1 MSVIDTL
8 VTDRTEADVSRY
20 SELRDKGW
28 AEMTA
33 AERAEWQSGMKGAYN
48 PSSDMN
54 RVASAMSY
62 LSQRFAS
69 AGYSVPVSSPTDWA
83 NGDTPRKDDLDTYL
97 DDLRRIRAALAVM
110 DTTPSAPGSMDYL
123 TWAKAN
129 DIEKILVDVD
139 DLLTKIAGTV
149 DLGWALGI
157 AHIGLYGGIT

>member
-28 AEMTA
+28 AEMTT
-33 AERAEWQSGMKGAYN
+33 AEKAEWVAGMKGAYN
-48 PSSDMN
+48 ASDLN

-62 LSQRFAS
+62 LSQRLAS
-69 AGYSVPVSSPTDWA
+69 AGYSVPISSPTDWA
-83 NGDTPRKDDLDTYL
+83 NGDIPTKGDMDTYL

-110 DTTPSAPGSMDYL
+110 DTTPAAPESMDYL

-139 DLLTKIAGTV
+139 D
-149 DLGWALGI
+149 ALGRLLLSPFYSGEI
-157 AHIGLYGGIT
+157 YSGEV

>member
-1 MSVIDTL
+1 MAVIDTL

-28 AEMTA
+28 AEMTT
-33 AERAEWQSGMKGAYN
+33 AEKAEWVAGMKGAYN
-48 PSSDMN
+48 ASDLN
-54 RVASAMSY
+54 RVASAMAY

-69 AGYSVPVSSPTDWA
+69 AGYSVPISSPTDWA
-83 NGDTPRKDDLDTYL
+83 NGDIPTKGDMDTYL

>member
-8 VTDRTEADVSRY
+8 VTDRTEADASRY

-28 AEMTA
+28 AAMTT

-48 PSSDMN
+48 ASDLN
-54 RVASAMSY
+54 RIASAMAY

-69 AGYSVPVSSPTDWA
+69 AGYSVPISSPTDWA
-83 NGDTPRKDDLDTYL
+83 NGDIPTKGDLDTYL

-110 DTTPSAPGSMDYL
+110 DTTPEAPESMDYL

-139 DLLTKIAGTV
+139 D
-149 DLGWALGI
+149 ALGRLLLSPFYSGEI
-157 AHIGLYGGIT
+157 YSGEV

>member
-28 AEMTA
+28 AEMTT
-33 AERAEWQSGMKGAYN
+33 AEKAEWVAGMKGAYN
-48 PSSDMN
+48 ASDLN
-54 RVASAMSY
+54 RVASAMAY

-83 NGDTPRKDDLDTYL
+83 NGDIPTKGDLDTYL

-110 DTTPSAPGSMDYL
+110 DTTPEAPESMDYL

-157 AHIGLYGGIT
+157 AHIGLYGGIA

>member
-8 VTDRTEADVSRY
+8 VTDRTEADASRY

-28 AEMTA
+28 AAMTT
-33 AERAEWQSGMKGAYN
+33 AERAEWVAGMKGAYN
-48 PSSDMN
+48 ASDLN
-54 RVASAMSY
+54 RVASAMAY

-83 NGDTPRKDDLDTYL
+83 NGDIPTKGDMDTYL

-110 DTTPSAPGSMDYL
+110 DTTPAAPGSMDYL

-139 DLLTKIAGTV
+139 D
-149 DLGWALGI
+149 ALGRLLLSPFYSGEI
-157 AHIGLYGGIT
+157 YSGEV

>member
-33 AERAEWQSGMKGAYN
+33 AERAEWVAGMKGAYN
-48 PSSDMN
+48 ASDLN

-83 NGDTPRKDDLDTYL
+83 NGDIPRKDDLDTYL

-110 DTTPSAPGSMDYL
+110 DTTPAAPGSMDYL
-123 TWAKAN
+123 TWTKAN

-139 DLLTKIAGTV
+139 D
-149 DLGWALGI
+149 ALGRLLLSPFYSGEI
-157 AHIGLYGGIT
+157 YSGEV

>member
-28 AEMTA
+28 AAMTT
-33 AERAEWQSGMKGAYN
+33 AEKAEWVAGMKGAYN
-48 PSSDMN
+48 ASDLN
-54 RVASAMSY
+54 RVASAMAY

-83 NGDTPRKDDLDTYL
+83 NGNIPRKDDLDTYL

-129 DIEKILVDVD
+129 DIEKILADVD

>member
-8 VTDRTEADVSRY
+8 VTDRTEADVSRF

-33 AERAEWQSGMKGAYN
+33 AERAEWVAGMKGAYN
-48 PSSDMN
+48 ASDLN
-54 RVASAMSY
+54 RVASAMAY

-83 NGDTPRKDDLDTYL
+83 NGDIPTKGDMDTYL

-110 DTTPSAPGSMDYL
+110 DTTPEAPESMDYL

-139 DLLTKIAGTV
+139 D
-149 DLGWALGI
+149 ALGRLLLSPFYSGEI
-157 AHIGLYGGIT
+157 YSGEV

>member
-28 AEMTA
+28 AEMTT
-33 AERAEWQSGMKGAYN
+33 AEKAEWVAGMKGAYN
-48 PSSDMN
+48 ASDLN
-54 RVASAMSY
+54 RVASAMAY
-62 LSQRFAS
+62 LSQRLAS
-69 AGYSVPVSSPTDWA
+69 AGYSVPISSPTDWA
-83 NGDTPRKDDLDTYL
+83 NGDIPTKGDLDTYL

-139 DLLTKIAGTV
+139 D
-149 DLGWALGI
+149 ALGRLLLSTFYSGEI
-157 AHIGLYGGIT
+157 YSGEV

>member
-1 MSVIDTL
+1 MAVIDTL

-28 AEMTA
+28 AEMTT
-33 AERAEWQSGMKGAYN
+33 AERAEWVAGMKGAYN
-48 PSSDMN
+48 ASDLN

-83 NGDTPRKDDLDTYL
+83 NGDIPTNGDLDTYL

-110 DTTPSAPGSMDYL
+110 DTTPAAPGSMDYL
-123 TWAKAN
+123 TRAKAN

-139 DLLTKIAGTV
+139 D
-149 DLGWALGI
+149 ALGRLLLSPFYSGEI
-157 AHIGLYGGIT
+157 YSGEV

>member
-8 VTDRTEADVSRY
+8 VTDRTEADASRY

-28 AEMTA
+28 AEMTT
-33 AERAEWQSGMKGAYN
+33 AEKSEWMAGMKGAYN
-48 PSSDMN
+48 ASDLN
-54 RVASAMSY
+54 RVASAMAY

-83 NGDTPRKDDLDTYL
+83 NGDIPTKGDMDTYL

-129 DIEKILVDVD
+129 DIEKILADVD

>member
-8 VTDRTEADVSRY
+8 VTDRTEADASRY

-28 AEMTA
+28 AAMTT
-33 AERAEWQSGMKGAYN
+33 AERAEWVAGMKGAYN
-48 PSSDMN
+48 ASDLN
-54 RVASAMSY
+54 RVASAMAY

-83 NGDTPRKDDLDTYL
+83 NGDIPTKGDMDTYL

-139 DLLTKIAGTV
+139 D
-149 DLGWALGI
+149 ALGRLLLSPFYSGEI
-157 AHIGLYGGIT
+157 YSGEV

>member
-8 VTDRTEADVSRY
+8 VTDRTEADASRY

-33 AERAEWQSGMKGAYN
+33 AERAEWVAGMKGAYN
-48 PSSDMN
+48 ASDLN

-83 NGDTPRKDDLDTYL
+83 NGDIPRKDGLDTYL

-110 DTTPSAPGSMDYL
+110 DTTPAAPESMDYL

-139 DLLTKIAGTV
+139 D
-149 DLGWALGI
+149 ALGRLLLSPFYSGEI
-157 AHIGLYGGIT
+157 YTGEV

>member
-28 AEMTA
+28 AEMTT
-33 AERAEWQSGMKGAYN
+33 AEKAEWVAGMKGAYN
-48 PSSDMN
+48 ASDLN
-54 RVASAMSY
+54 RVASAMAY

-83 NGDTPRKDDLDTYL
+83 NGDIPTNGDLDTYL

-139 DLLTKIAGTV
+139 D
-149 DLGWALGI
+149 ALGRLLLSPFYSGEI
-157 AHIGLYGGIT
+157 YSGEV

>member
-28 AEMTA
+28 AEMTT
-33 AERAEWQSGMKGAYN
+33 AEKAEWVAGMKEAYN
-48 PSSDMN
+48 ASDLN
-54 RVASAMSY
+54 RVASAMAY

-83 NGDTPRKDDLDTYL
+83 NGDIPTKGDMDTYL

-110 DTTPSAPGSMDYL
+110 DTTPEAPESMDYL

-129 DIEKILVDVD
+129 NIEKILVDVD

>member
-28 AEMTA
+28 AEMTT
-33 AERAEWQSGMKGAYN
+33 AERAEWVAGMKGAYN
-48 PSSDMN
+48 ASDLN

-83 NGDTPRKDDLDTYL
+83 NGDIPRKDDLDTYL

-110 DTTPSAPGSMDYL
+110 DTTPSAPESMDYL

-129 DIEKILVDVD
+129 DIEKILVDVGD
-139 DLLTKIAGTV
+139 
-149 DLGWALGI
+149 ALGRLLLSPFYSGEI
-157 AHIGLYGGIT
+157 YSGEV

>member
-8 VTDRTEADVSRY
+8 VTERTEADASRY

-28 AEMTA
+28 AEMTT
-33 AERAEWQSGMKGAYN
+33 AEKAEWVAGMKGAYN
-48 PSSDMN
+48 ASDLN
-54 RVASAMSY
+54 RVASAMAY

-83 NGDTPRKDDLDTYL
+83 NGDIPTKGDMDTYL

-110 DTTPSAPGSMDYL
+110 DTTPAAPGSMDYL

>member
-8 VTDRTEADVSRY
+8 VTDRTEADASRY

-28 AEMTA
+28 AAMTT
-33 AERAEWQSGMKGAYN
+33 AERAEWVAGMKGAYN
-48 PSSDMN
+48 ASDLN
-54 RVASAMSY
+54 RIASAMAY

-83 NGDTPRKDDLDTYL
+83 NGDIPTKGDMDTYL

>member
-8 VTDRTEADVSRY
+8 VTDRTEADASRY

-28 AEMTA
+28 AAMTT
-33 AERAEWQSGMKGAYN
+33 AERAEWVAGMKGAYN
-48 PSSDMN
+48 ASDLN
-54 RVASAMSY
+54 RVASAMAY

-83 NGDTPRKDDLDTYL
+83 NGDIPTKGDMDTYL
-97 DDLRRIRAALAVM
+97 DDVRRIRAALAVM

-129 DIEKILVDVD
+129 DIEKILADVD

>member
-28 AEMTA
+28 AAMTT
-33 AERAEWQSGMKGAYN
+33 AERAEWVAGMKGAYN
-48 PSSDMN
+48 ASDLN
-54 RVASAMSY
+54 RVASAMAY

-83 NGDTPRKDDLDTYL
+83 NGDIPRKDDLDAYL

-139 DLLTKIAGTV
+139 D
-149 DLGWALGI
+149 ALGRLLLSPFYSGEI
-157 AHIGLYGGIT
+157 YSGEV

>member
-8 VTDRTEADVSRY
+8 VTDRTEADASRCI
-20 SELRDKGW
+20 ELRDKGW
-28 AEMTA
+28 AAMTA
-33 AERAEWQSGMKGAYN
+33 AERAEWVAGMKGAYN
-48 PSSDMN
+48 ASDLN

-83 NGDTPRKDDLDTYL
+83 NGDIPRKDDLDTYL

-110 DTTPSAPGSMDYL
+110 DTTPAAPESMDYL

-157 AHIGLYGGIT
+157 AHIGLYGGIA

>member
-8 VTDRTEADVSRY
+8 VTDRTEADASRY

-28 AEMTA
+28 AAMTT
-33 AERAEWQSGMKGAYN
+33 AERAEWVAGMKGAYN
-48 PSSDMN
+48 ASDLN
-54 RVASAMSY
+54 RVASAMAY

-83 NGDTPRKDDLDTYL
+83 NGDIPTKGDMDTYL

>member
-8 VTDRTEADVSRY
+8 VTDRTEADASRY

-28 AEMTA
+28 AAMTT
-33 AERAEWQSGMKGAYN
+33 AERAEWVAGMKGAYN
-48 PSSDMN
+48 ASDLN
-54 RVASAMSY
+54 RVASAMSH

-83 NGDTPRKDDLDTYL
+83 NGDIPRKDDLDTYL

-129 DIEKILVDVD
+129 DIEKILADVD

>member
-28 AEMTA
+28 AEMTT
-33 AERAEWQSGMKGAYN
+33 AEKAEWVAGMKGAYN
-48 PSSDMN
+48 ASDLN
-54 RVASAMSY
+54 RVASAMAY

-69 AGYSVPVSSPTDWA
+69 AGYSVPISSPTDWA
-83 NGDTPRKDDLDTYL
+83 NGDIPTKGDLDTYL

-110 DTTPSAPGSMDYL
+110 DTTPEAPESMDYL

-139 DLLTKIAGTV
+139 D
-149 DLGWALGI
+149 ALGRLLLSTFYSGEI
-157 AHIGLYGGIT
+157 YSGEV

>member
-8 VTDRTEADVSRY
+8 VTDRIEADVSRHR
-20 SELRDKGW
+20 ELTDKGW
-28 AEMTA
+28 AEMTT
-33 AERAEWQSGMKGAYN
+33 AEKSEWMAGMKGAYN
-48 PSSDMN
+48 ASDLN

-83 NGDTPRKDDLDTYL
+83 NGDIPRKDDLDTYL
-97 DDLRRIRAALAVM
+97 DDLRRIRAAMAVM
-110 DTTPSAPGSMDYL
+110 DTTPAAPESMDYL

-139 DLLTKIAGTV
+139 D
-149 DLGWALGI
+149 ALGRLLLSPFYSGEI
-157 AHIGLYGGIT
+157 YSGEV

>member
-8 VTDRTEADVSRY
+8 VTDRTEADVSRF

-33 AERAEWQSGMKGAYN
+33 AERAEWVAGMKGAYN
-48 PSSDMN
+48 ASDLN

-83 NGDTPRKDDLDTYL
+83 NGDIPRKDDLDTYL

-123 TWAKAN
+123 TWAKVN

-157 AHIGLYGGIT
+157 AHIGLYGGIA

>member
-8 VTDRTEADVSRY
+8 VTDRTEADASRY

-28 AEMTA
+28 AAMTT
-33 AERAEWQSGMKGAYN
+33 AERAEWVAGMKGAYN
-48 PSSDMN
+48 ASDLN

-83 NGDTPRKDDLDTYL
+83 NGDIPTKGDMDTYL

-129 DIEKILVDVD
+129 DIEKILADVD

>member
-8 VTDRTEADVSRY
+8 VTDRTEADASRY

-33 AERAEWQSGMKGAYN
+33 AERAEWVAGMKGAYN
-48 PSSDMN
+48 ASDLN

-83 NGDTPRKDDLDTYL
+83 NGDIPTKGGMDTYL

-110 DTTPSAPGSMDYL
+110 DTTPTAPGSMDYL

-157 AHIGLYGGIT
+157 AHIGLYGGIA

>member
-28 AEMTA
+28 AEMTT
-33 AERAEWQSGMKGAYN
+33 AEKAEWVAGMKGAYN
-48 PSSDMN
+48 ASDLN
-54 RVASAMSY
+54 RVASAMAY

-83 NGDTPRKDDLDTYL
+83 NGDIPTKGDMDTYL

-110 DTTPSAPGSMDYL
+110 DTTPAAPGSMDYL

-139 DLLTKIAGTV
+139 D
-149 DLGWALGI
+149 ALGRLLLSTFYSGEI
-157 AHIGLYGGIT
+157 YSGEV

>member
-8 VTDRTEADVSRY
+8 VTDRTEADVSRHR
-20 SELRDKGW
+20 ELTDKGW
-28 AEMTA
+28 AGMTA
-33 AERAEWQSGMKGAYN
+33 AEKAEWMSGMKGAYN
-48 PSSDMN
+48 PNPDMN
-54 RVASAMSY
+54 RVASAMAY

-83 NGDTPRKDDLDTYL
+83 NGDIPRKDDLDTYL

-139 DLLTKIAGTV
+139 D
-149 DLGWALGI
+149 ALGRLLLSPFYSGEI
-157 AHIGLYGGIT
+157 YSGEV

>member
-28 AEMTA
+28 AEMTT
-33 AERAEWQSGMKGAYN
+33 AEKAEWVAGMKGAYN
-48 PSSDMN
+48 ASDLN

-83 NGDTPRKDDLDTYL
+83 NGDIPTKGDMDTYL

-129 DIEKILVDVD
+129 DIEKILADVD

-157 AHIGLYGGIT
+157 AHIGLYGGIA

>member
-8 VTDRTEADVSRY
+8 VTDRTEADASRY

-28 AEMTA
+28 AAMTT
-33 AERAEWQSGMKGAYN
+33 AERAEWVAGMKGAYN
-48 PSSDMN
+48 ASDLN
-54 RVASAMSY
+54 RVASAMAY

-69 AGYSVPVSSPTDWA
+69 AGYSVPISSPTDWA
-83 NGDTPRKDDLDTYL
+83 NGDIPTKGDLDTYL

-110 DTTPSAPGSMDYL
+110 DTTPEAPESMDYL

-139 DLLTKIAGTV
+139 D
-149 DLGWALGI
+149 ALGRLLLSPFYSGEI
-157 AHIGLYGGIT
+157 YSGEV